1 MGATTPELRSS
12 THCGA
17 MSRAHRRDDQLHA
30 RIYGA
35 VSLGARHRCYPRKVS
50 SLRVSRIGC
59 LASIV
64 ISVVL
69 SVILTVILNLII

>member
-1 MGATTPELRSS
+1 MISCTHES
-12 THCGA
+12 TVPRPSGRGTVAIQGRRRA
-17 MSRAHRRDDQLHA
+17 MRA
-30 RIYGA
+30 
-35 VSLGARHRCYPRKVS
+35 
-50 SLRVSRIGC
+50 SRIGC

>member
-1 MGATTPELRSS
+1 LLLTEGFS
-12 THCGA
+12 
-17 MSRAHRRDDQLHA
+17 
-30 RIYGA
+30 
-35 VSLGARHRCYPRKVS
+35 V
-50 SLRVSRIGC
+50 RVSRIGC

>member
-1 MGATTPELRSS
+1 MLLTEG
-12 THCGA
+12 
-17 MSRAHRRDDQLHA
+17 
-30 RIYGA
+30 
-35 VSLGARHRCYPRKVS
+35 VSM
-50 SLRVSRIGC
+50 RVSRIGC

>member
-1 MGATTPELRSS
+1 LLVTEG
-12 THCGA
+12 
-17 MSRAHRRDDQLHA
+17 
-30 RIYGA
+30 
-35 VSLGARHRCYPRKVS
+35 VNV
-50 SLRVSRIGC
+50 RVPRIGC

>member
-1 MGATTPELRSS
+1 MNHGAASF
-12 THCGA
+12 
-17 MSRAHRRDDQLHA
+17 
-30 RIYGA
+30 
-35 VSLGARHRCYPRKVS
+35 GARHRCYAWKAS
-50 SLRVSRIGC
+50 SMRVSRIGC

>member
-1 MGATTPELRSS
+1 MEGVE
-12 THCGA
+12 HE
-17 MSRAHRRDDQLHA
+17 
-30 RIYGA
+30 
-35 VSLGARHRCYPRKVS
+35 SL
-50 SLRVSRIGC
+50 RIGC

>member
-1 MGATTPELRSS
+1 MISCSMNLRYAWKASGMSASS
-12 THCGA
+12 
-17 MSRAHRRDDQLHA
+17 
-30 RIYGA
+30 
-35 VSLGARHRCYPRKVS
+35 
-50 SLRVSRIGC
+50 IGC

>member
-1 MGATTPELRSS
+1 MISCTHKS
-12 THCGA
+12 TVPRPSGRGTVA
-17 MSRAHRRDDQLHA
+17 IHRKA
-30 RIYGA
+30 
-35 VSLGARHRCYPRKVS
+35 S
-50 SLRVSRIGC
+50 SLRVFRIGC

>member
-1 MGATTPELRSS
+1 MISCTQISTVPRPSGRGPLLPTEGAS
-12 THCGA
+12 
-17 MSRAHRRDDQLHA
+17 M
-30 RIYGA
+30 
-35 VSLGARHRCYPRKVS
+35 
-50 SLRVSRIGC
+50 RVSRMGC

>member
-1 MGATTPELRSS
+1 MSWATGLMISC
-12 THCGA
+12 THE
-17 MSRAHRRDDQLHA
+17 
-30 RIYGA
+30 IYGA
-35 VSLGARHRCYPRKVS
+35 ASLGARHRCYAWKAS
-50 SLRVSRIGC
+50 SMRVSRIGC